1 MENQSEQRRFSVD
14 LSQAEYVRS
23 QELLSHKMNGRR
35 VGSSRIFSLF
45 MMLLCVVS
53 AVTIYKQT
61 GIPDWSLFTLLILM
75 FVSEL
80 WLMFTLPR
88 QLRYRYKTA
97 YNTTLYTGYSFEGT
111 VTVDGDGIR
120 KQTASATAAI
130 PYHTCRVFVEATD
143 MMIFCG
149 ADGHSIVL
157 PSRFLTEDTAEFIRQ
172 TVLQKIPPM
181 RRLLLGR
188 LIPAVTVETITPP
201 PEEETLLNISL
212 DYTEKEVVSMTI
224 DSVLAQ
230 FGRTLP
236 NKCLLSTMAAAVAYF
251 MFYLPPLPVFLL
263 TLVVFL
269 VVSLLSAW
277 HKAHRAAVQTEKEG
291 SRMRLEITNHGLRLF
306 GRGEKPLILPW
317 TSISRAVEGPQTVE
331 FYCEKDRQ
339 LMIPKRC
346 IEKMDDFRRLVDDK
360 LY

>member
-1 MENQSEQRRFSVD
+1 MEQLRFSVD

-61 GIPDWSLFTLLILM
+61 GTPDWPLFTLLVLM
-75 FVSEL
+75 FISEL

-97 YNTTLYTGYSFEGT
+97 YNTTLYTGYTFAGT
-111 VTVDGDGIR
+111 VTVDEDGVR
-120 KQTASATAAI
+120 KQTASATAFI
-130 PYHTCRVFVEATD
+130 PYHTCRVFVETAD

-157 PSRFLTEDTAEFIRQ
+157 PSRFLTEEAAEIIRQ
-172 TVLQKIPPM
+172 TVLKKIPPM
-181 RRLLLGR
+181 RRLLLQR
-188 LIPAVTVETITPP
+188 LVSAATAETITPL
-201 PEEETLLNISL
+201 PEEETLFTVSL

-224 DSVLAQ
+224 DSALAQ
-230 FGRTLP
+230 FGRTLS
-236 NKCLLSTMAAAVAYF
+236 NKCLLSTMAAAVGYF
-251 MFYLPPLPVFLL
+251 VFYLPPLAVFLL
-263 TLVVFL
+263 TLLVFL
-269 VVSLLSAW
+269 VASLFFAW
-277 HKAHRAAVQTEKEG
+277 HKAHRAAVQTKKDG
-291 SRMRLEITNHGLRLF
+291 SRMRLQITTRGLRLF
-306 GRGEKPLILPW
+306 GRGEKPIVLPW
-317 TSISRAVEGPQTVE
+317 TVITRAVEGPQTVE